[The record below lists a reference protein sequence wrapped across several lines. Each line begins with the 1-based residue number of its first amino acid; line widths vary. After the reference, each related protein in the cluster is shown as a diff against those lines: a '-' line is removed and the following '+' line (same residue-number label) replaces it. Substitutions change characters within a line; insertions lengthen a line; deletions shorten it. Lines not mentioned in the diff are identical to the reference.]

1 MATITISKTGNQYQ
15 LAVNGWSKSKGKLN
29 MVVVATDE
37 PLETAADNFAGNE
50 EVVMRDASLHITAVG
65 YLYVQSIERVKDYP
79 VGGMDKYGDDIL
91 QDVWKVTLSD
101 TVEEEAEEEP
111 VELPF
116 EAPPLTS
123 VTDTRQGTSTQ

>member
-1 MATITISKTGNQYQ
+1 MATITLSKTGNQYQ
-15 LAVNGWSKSKGKLN
+15 LAVNGWSKLKGKLN

-91 QDVWKVTLSD
+91 QDVWKVTLSN
-101 TVEEEAEEEP
+101 TVEEKP

-116 EAPPLTS
+116 EAPPLTE
-123 VTDTRQGTSTQ
+123 DEPG